1 MPKEYN
7 KIVTDSLNSITYRN
21 DVSYK
26 DLVLAFKKT
35 LLDNVRLMGS
45 ANLVDLRN
53 GNGNTFFFPAIENIF
68 DRVLREEKVYGTVTL
83 SRKDEEKGFIYG
95 QQIFNKG
102 NVLVIYD
109 GNTYLLIE
117 LIIRNILANN
127 AVIFNYHG
135 YNSGLNTL
143 IIKFIQ
149 GVLESSGLNPLQVQ
163 EYISDDLEIL
173 NCTKSFDLVIASGDH
188 TLQRDVLIHSHV
200 PVLTLGYG
208 NYDIYLESDKNLD
221 FVDEI
226 IGRGFNCNLYVLED
240 IKIDRE
246 VNYVSDINE
255 AISEINL
262 GGSLYAATIFT
273 DNLNNASSFIEHVK
287 CMKVT
292 VNSSPLLDD
301 VSYIKQSDLYIEKTI
316 IYPFDLQK

>member
-1 MPKEYN
+1 MQ
-7 KIVTDSLNSITYRN
+7 V
-21 DVSYK
+21 
-26 DLVLAFKKT
+26 
-35 LLDNVRLMGS
+35 
-45 ANLVDLRN
+45 
-53 GNGNTFFFPAIENIF
+53 
-68 DRVLREEKVYGTVTL
+68 
-83 SRKDEEKGFIYG
+83 
-95 QQIFNKG
+95 
-102 NVLVIYD
+102 
-109 GNTYLLIE
+109 
-117 LIIRNILANN
+117 
-127 AVIFNYHG
+127 
-135 YNSGLNTL
+135 
-143 IIKFIQ
+143 
-149 GVLESSGLNPLQVQ
+149 VLENSGLNPLQVQ

-188 TLQRDVLIHSHV
+188 TLQRDVLIHSHA
-200 PVLTLGYG
+200 PVITLGYG

-226 IGRGFNCNLYVLED
+226 IGRGFNCNLYVLEG

-255 AISEINL
+255 AIAEINL

-273 DNLNNASSFIEHVK
+273 DNLNHASSFIERVK
-287 CMKVT
+287 CRKVT

>member
-21 DVSYK
+21 DISYK

-53 GNGNTFFFPAIENIF
+53 GNGNAFFFPSIENIF
-68 DRVLREEKVYGTVTL
+68 DRVLKEENVYGTVTL

-95 QQIFNKG
+95 LQIFNKG
-102 NVLVIYD
+102 NVLVVYD

-127 AVIFNYHG
+127 AVIFNYQG

-143 IIKFIQ
+143 IIKFMQ
-149 GVLESSGLNPLQVQ
+149 GVLENSGLNPLQVQ

-188 TLQRDVLIHSHV
+188 TLQRDVLIHSHA
-200 PVLTLGYG
+200 PVITLGYG

-226 IGRGFNCNLYVLED
+226 IGRGFNCNLYVLEG

-255 AISEINL
+255 AIAEINL

-273 DNLNNASSFIEHVK
+273 DNLNHASSFIERVK
-287 CMKVT
+287 CRKVT